1 MRKSTASQHVDADAD
16 GLIVCVRYFR
26 EKFYLSLSKTSRCS
40 ADSERPHRC
49 YRLSNNSDS
58 IDCMSDIPYIG
69 YNGWEMF
76 FPFFRAFI

>member
-1 MRKSTASQHVDADAD
+1 MMMLMLTDL
-16 GLIVCVRYFR
+16 GLLSVSGIS
-26 EKFYLSLSKTSRCS
+26 EKKIHLSFSKTSRCS

-69 YNGWEMF
+69 YNGWEML